1 MSPGREGQDSKM
13 TDKSGKGNQVADA
26 GGIVNSQGSV
36 GDSGGE
42 GQRRS
47 KQGRSKKPRD
57 QDAQPKK

>member
-1 MSPGREGQDSKM
+1 MSPGREQQVESKM

-26 GGIVNSQGSV
+26 GGIINSQGSA

-57 QDAQPKK
+57 